1 MDYNPSMK
9 TVLKHE
15 NFAKWFNAL
24 KDKQTKMRIQVRI
37 DRAEIGNYGDCEPV
51 GEGVLELRMHFGSG
65 YRVYFIE
72 RGLEIIVLLAG
83 GDKATQSDDIKRAI
97 ELSKEI

>member
-1 MDYNPSMK
+1 VQFNNKQIK
-9 TVLKHE
+9 T
-15 NFAKWFNAL
+15 
-24 KDKQTKMRIQVRI
+24 RIQVRI

-51 GEGVLELRMHFGSG
+51 GESVLELRMTFGSG

-83 GDKATQSDDIKRAI
+83 GDKSTQSNDIKKAI

>member
-1 MDYNPSMK
+1 MK

-15 NFAKWFNAL
+15 SFTKWFDSL
-24 KDKQTKMRIQVRI
+24 KDKQIKLRIQVRI

-51 GEGVLELRMHFGSG
+51 GEGVLELRMTFGSG

-72 RGLEIIVLLAG
+72 RGLEVIVLLAG
-83 GDKATQSDDIKRAI
+83 GDKSTQSNDIKKAI
-97 ELSKEI
+97 ELSKEV

>member
-1 MDYNPSMK
+1 MK

-15 NFAKWFNAL
+15 NFTNWFDSL
-24 KDKQTKMRIQVRI
+24 KDKKVKLRIQVRI
-37 DRAEIGNYGDCEPV
+37 DRAEIGNYGDFEPV
-51 GEGVLELRMHFGSG
+51 GEGVLELKLHFGPG

-83 GDKATQSDDIKRAI
+83 GDKSTQSNDIKKAI
-97 ELSKEI
+97 ELSKEV

>member
-1 MDYNPSMK
+1 MK

-15 NFAKWFNAL
+15 NFTKWFDSI
-24 KDKQTKMRIQVRI
+24 KDKQVKLRIQVRI

-51 GEGVLELRMHFGSG
+51 GEGVLELRMTFGSG

-83 GDKATQSDDIKRAI
+83 GDKSTQSNDIKKAI
-97 ELSKEI
+97 ELSKEV

>member
-1 MDYNPSMK
+1 MQFNNKQIK
-9 TVLKHE
+9 T
-15 NFAKWFNAL
+15 
-24 KDKQTKMRIQVRI
+24 RIQVRI

-51 GEGVLELRMHFGSG
+51 GESVLELRMTFGSG

-83 GDKATQSDDIKRAI
+83 GDKSTQSNDIKKAI

>member
-1 MDYNPSMK
+1 MK

-15 NFAKWFNAL
+15 NFTKWFVSL
-24 KDKQTKMRIQVRI
+24 KDRQIKLRIQVRI
-37 DRAEIGNYGDCEPV
+37 DRAEIGNYGDCESV
-51 GEGVLELRMHFGSG
+51 GEGVLELRMTFGSG

-83 GDKATQSDDIKRAI
+83 GDKSTQSNDIKKAI
-97 ELSKEI
+97 ELSKEV